1 MSLLE
6 VMVAFV
12 IAALSLGAVID
23 GTVDGLRTASSATR
37 TEEALFRARSR
48 LAATAAAPV
57 VAATATTA
65 SGDDGG
71 GFRWRST
78 MAPVA
83 AAVREGGPTLM
94 SVQVTVTWDGAGGA
108 TRQVTLQT
116 ERLVAATAP

>member
-12 IAALSLGAVID
+12 IAALSLGAVVD
-23 GTVDGLRTASSATR
+23 GTLDGLRTASSATR

-57 VAATATTA
+57 VAIA

-71 GFRWRST
+71 GYRWRST
-78 MAPVA
+78 VAPVA
-83 AAVREGGPTLM
+83 AAAREGGPTLM
-94 SVQVTVTWDGAGGA
+94 SVQVTVTWDGTGGA
-108 TRQVTLQT
+108 TRQVTLRT
-116 ERLVAATAP
+116 ERLVAAPAQ

>member
-12 IAALSLGAVID
+12 IAALSLGVVVN
-23 GTVDGLRTASSATR
+23 GTVDGVRIAGSATR

-57 VAATATTA
+57 VAIA

-71 GFRWRST
+71 GFRWRSSVT
-78 MAPVA
+78 PVA
-83 AAVREGGPTLM
+83 GGTSEGAPSLV
-94 SVQVTVTWDGAGGA
+94 SVQVSVTWDGSGGN

-116 ERLVAATAP
+116 ERLVAGARR

>member
-12 IAALSLGAVID
+12 IAALSLGAVVN

-57 VAATATTA
+57 VAIS

-78 MAPVA
+78 VSPVVA
-83 AAVREGGPTLM
+83 GAREGGPQLM
-94 SVQVTVTWDGAGGA
+94 SVQVTVSWDGTGGN

-116 ERLVAATAP
+116 ERLVAAATAK